1 MAESYA
7 ALELPGDSDLRVAR
21 SQRFLRLQ
29 GAATTLCPMCGIV
42 GYVGRSEAAPILLDG
57 LRRLEYRGY
66 DSAGVAIVNGAGV
79 ETRKCAGRVAA
90 LGKLMTARPP
100 NGTYGISHTRWATHG
115 KPTDQNAHPHFD
127 QSGKLALVHNGVI
140 ENYQALREN
149 LLRDGEHKFVSE
161 TDTEVLAH
169 LIGQLFDDSGGAG
182 KKAPPDPKAR
192 LVAAVRAALKQV
204 IGTYGIALIHR
215 DIPDFLVGARRG
227 SPLVLGVGKGEN
239 FLASDVSAIVAHTR
253 DAVYLNDFDVV
264 AVERDNFEISSVAG
278 EGGNYEV
285 SKVEFTDEDI
295 KKGDYPHYMLKEI
308 FEQPGSVR
316 DAMRGRL
323 SADECTAKLGGL
335 NMTAEQLRD
344 VGRIVLTG
352 CGTAL
357 HAAMIG
363 EYILEQLAGIPT
375 EVEFASEFRHRNS
388 PMTRDTLVFAISQSG
403 ETADTLGALRESRRK
418 GYRALGICNNVAS
431 TIARES
437 DGGVYMH
444 AGPEIG
450 VAATKSFTSQVTIL
464 TLIGLLLGRMRNLS
478 TSEGTRIIEAL
489 EQLPA
494 QIEETLKLSDE
505 IKLIAKKYAAAKG
518 MLFFGRQ
525 FNFPVALEAALK
537 VKEITYLFAEG
548 HPSAE
553 LKHGIIALI
562 GAELPSVFIVP
573 DDAVFSK
580 NMNNME
586 QVKARKGPLIAV
598 TSGHGAER
606 LREVANDIITIPKS
620 EDFLSPILAVIPLQL
635 LAYHLAVEL
644 GRDVDKPRNL
654 AKSVT
659 VE

>member
-1 MAESYA
+1 
-7 ALELPGDSDLRVAR
+7 
-21 SQRFLRLQ
+21 
-29 GAATTLCPMCGIV
+29 MCGIV

-66 DSAGVAIVNGAGV
+66 DSAGVAIVDGDKV
-79 ETRKCAGRVAA
+79 ETRKCAGRIAE
-90 LGKLMTARPP
+90 LGKLMAERPP
-100 NGTYGISHTRWATHG
+100 TGTFGISHTRWATHG

-127 QSGKLALVHNGVI
+127 ATGRLALVHNGVI
-140 ENYQALREN
+140 ENYQALKDQ
-149 LLRDGEHKFVSE
+149 LIRDGDTKFTSD

-169 LIGQLFDDSGGAG
+169 LIGKIYDQSMAAEPGSNG
-182 KKAPPDPKAR
+182 KKAALPNKKGK
-192 LVAAVRAALKQV
+192 LVEAVRTALRQV
-204 IGTYGIALIHR
+204 IGTYGIALVHR
-215 DIPDFLVGARRG
+215 DIPDFIVGARRG
-227 SPLVLGVGKGEN
+227 SPLVLGVGKDEN
-239 FLASDVSAIVAHTR
+239 FLASDVSAIVAYTR

-264 AVERDNFEISSVAG
+264 AVERDRFEISSLAG
-278 EGGNYEV
+278 EAGNYQL
-285 SKVEFTDEDI
+285 SKVEFTDADI
-295 KKGDYPHYMLKEI
+295 KKGDYAHYMLKEI
-308 FEQPGSVR
+308 FEQPGSIR

-323 SADECTAKLGGL
+323 SHEECTAKLGGL
-335 NMTAEQLRD
+335 NMTPAQLRD
-344 VGRIVLTG
+344 VGRVVLTG

-363 EYILEQLAGIPT
+363 EYLIEQLAQIPT
-375 EVEFASEFRHRNS
+375 EVEFASEFRHRNT

-418 GYRALGICNNVAS
+418 GYRTLGICNNVAS

-450 VAATKSFTSQVTIL
+450 VAATKSFTSQVAIL
-464 TLIGLLLGRMRNLS
+464 TAIGLLLGRMRHLS

-489 EQLPA
+489 EELPE
-494 QIEETLKLSDE
+494 QIEEVLKLSDQM
-505 IKLIAKKYAAAKG
+505 KAIAKKYAHVNG

-525 FNFPVALEAALK
+525 FNFPIAVEAALK
-537 VKEITYLFAEG
+537 LKEITYLFAEG

-553 LKHGIIALI
+553 LKHGIIALVRPD
-562 GAELPSVFIVP
+562 LPSVFITP

-580 NMNNME
+580 NLNNIE
-586 QVKARKGPLIAV
+586 QVRARKGPVIAI
-598 TSGHGAER
+598 TSGACAKHLEKIADD
-606 LREVANDIITIPKS
+606 VVTVPKVP
-620 EDFLSPILAVIPLQL
+620 DFVSPILSVIPLQL

>member
-1 MAESYA
+1 MRA
-7 ALELPGDSDLRVAR
+7 ALT
-21 SQRFLRLQ
+21 RLSGLLQ
-29 GAATTLCPMCGIV
+29 CRADVSFPPPNMCGIV

-66 DSAGVAIVNGAGV
+66 DSAGVAIVDGNHV
-79 ETRKCAGRVAA
+79 ETRKCAGRIAA
-90 LGKLMTARPP
+90 LAKLMSEKPP
-100 NGTYGISHTRWATHG
+100 SGSFGISHTRWATHG
-115 KPTDQNAHPHFD
+115 KVNDENAHPHFD
-127 QSGKLALVHNGVI
+127 ASGKIALVHNGVI
-140 ENYQALREN
+140 ENYQALKEK
-149 LLRDGEHKFVSE
+149 LVRDGDNDFRSE

-169 LIGQLFDDSGGAG
+169 LVGNIYQQLDGKDS
-182 KKAPPDPKAR
+182 KAR
-192 LVAAVRAALKQV
+192 LVNAVRRALKQV
-204 IGTYGIALIHR
+204 IGTYGIAVVHS
-215 DIPDFLVGARRG
+215 DIPNFLVGARRG
-227 SPLVLGVGKGEN
+227 SPLVLGVGKDEN
-239 FLASDVSAIVAHTR
+239 FLASDVSAIVAYTR

-264 AVERDNFEISSVAG
+264 AVERDKFEISSLVG
-278 EGGNYEV
+278 ETGDHQV
-285 SKVEFTDEDI
+285 SKVEFTAEDI

-308 FEQPGSVR
+308 FEQPHSVR

-323 SADECTAKLGGL
+323 GLEECTAKLGGL
-335 NMTAEQLRD
+335 NMTPAQLRD
-344 VGRIVLTG
+344 VGRVVLTG

-357 HAAMIG
+357 HAGMVG
-363 EYILEQLAGIPT
+363 EYLIEQLANIPT
-375 EVEFASEFRHRNS
+375 EVEHASEFRHRNP

-418 GYRALGICNNVAS
+418 GYRTLGICNNVAS

-450 VAATKSFTSQVTIL
+450 VAATKSFTSQLVIL

-478 TSEGTRIIEAL
+478 TAEGSRIIAAL
-489 EQLPA
+489 ETLPD
-494 QIEETLKLSDE
+494 QIEEVLKLSDQ
-505 IKLIAKKYAAAKG
+505 IKAIVKKYTGVNG

-525 FNFPVALEAALK
+525 FNFPIALEGALK
-537 VKEITYLFAEG
+537 MKEITYIFAEG

-562 GAELPSVFIVP
+562 RPDLPSIFVAP

-580 NMNNME
+580 NLNNIE
-586 QVKARKGPLIAV
+586 QVKARKGPIITF
-598 TSGHGAER
+598 TSGNGAKQ
-606 LREVANDIITIPKS
+606 LKGIANEIISLP
-620 EDFLSPILAVIPLQL
+620 DVPDCVMPILTVIPLQL